1 MISNLTLSVLIIY
14 VPSWEALA
22 EIPAFWIDF
31 EQLSKFESKFIVP
44 AAIGS
49 LKVLRKSF
57 LLTFAVNFVGFPSFD
72 EEAVV
77 VFLIS
82 VANEVSLGWQKL
94 VSFFALA
101 LLFIFLL
108 LLKERLALQA
118 RVLESKRFLE
128 AAKKGSWVFY

>member
-1 MISNLTLSVLIIY
+1 M
-14 VPSWEALA
+14 
-22 EIPAFWIDF
+22 
-31 EQLSKFESKFIVP
+31 
-44 AAIGS
+44 
-49 LKVLRKSF
+49 KVLRKSF

-118 RVLESKRFLE
+118 RVLESKRFWE
-128 AAKKGSWVFY
+128 AAKKVS